1 MDFQFVH
8 DSGVLLAFQN
18 IGLLKNVR
26 GLWI

>member
-8 DSGVLLAFQN
+8 DSGVLLALQN